1 MEIHLN
7 LVNISVSL
15 NPYKSPQCRHC
26 RPTDGALQEASI
38 TDRQNG
44 HILVISWFMML
55 CFVPVTNYHSDQTCK
70 L

>member
-44 HILVISWFMML
+44 HILVIS
-55 CFVPVTNYHSDQTCK
+55 
-70 L
+70 